1 MALKSKQEIPFDMRS
16 ETNVE
21 EKRSIAVKAARFVE
35 PGDTLFLDISSTAM
49 YFAREISHIKDITVV
64 TNSVIIALEFIDKKD
79 VTLIST
85 GGTLRPNSYSLVGP
99 LATGAVKNYRA
110 DKFFCSCRGF
120 SLEHGV
126 SDSNELEN
134 EVKRAMFQQSSK
146 LYLLMDHSKYGETG
160 LARFAAAEDIDILF
174 TDDGM
179 PAGQLQELRNA
190 GLTVL

>member
-1 MALKSKQEIPFDMRS
+1 
-16 ETNVE
+16 
-21 EKRSIAVKAARFVE
+21 
-35 PGDTLFLDISSTAM
+35 
-49 YFAREISHIKDITVV
+49 
-64 TNSVIIALEFIDKKD
+64 
-79 VTLIST
+79 
-85 GGTLRPNSYSLVGP
+85 VGP